1 MMKKSR
7 RKKWKKEDGRLNE
20 GIGGIKGPEG
30 VGPQTGGKKVTKKG
44 DVDFKELLKKAIDN
58 VNELQK
64 QAEKL
69 SNDFAQGKIS
79 NIHEVIIAAEKAS
92 ISLRLT
98 VEVRNRIVE
107 SFREIM
113 RMQI

>member
-7 RKKWKKEDGRLNE
+7 HEEWEKEDGRLNE

-30 VGPQTGGKKVTKKG
+30 VGPQTGSKKTVKKG
-44 DVDFKELLKKAIDN
+44 DVNFKELLKKAIDN
-58 VNELQK
+58 VNDLQK

-69 SNDFAQGKIS
+69 SNEFAEGKVS
-79 NIHEVIIAAEKAS
+79 NIHEVIIAAEKAA

>member
-1 MMKKSR
+1 VPES
-7 RKKWKKEDGRLNE
+7 
-20 GIGGIKGPEG
+20 IGGIGKPENISNQQG
-30 VGPQTGGKKVTKKG
+30 IQKSNNKNNN
-44 DVDFKELLKKAIDN
+44 DINFKELLKNAIDN

-64 QAEKL
+64 QADKL
-69 SNDFAQGKIS
+69 SNDFATGKIS

-92 ISLRLT
+92 LSLKLT
-98 VEVRNRIVE
+98 TEVRNRIVE

>member
-1 MMKKSR
+1 MGKPENISNQQGIQKSNN
-7 RKKWKKEDGRLNE
+7 KNNNDIN
-20 GIGGIKGPEG
+20 
-30 VGPQTGGKKVTKKG
+30 
-44 DVDFKELLKKAIDN
+44 FKELLKNAIDN

-64 QAEKL
+64 QADKL
-69 SNDFAQGKIS
+69 SNDFATGKIS

-92 ISLRLT
+92 LSLKLT
-98 VEVRNRIVE
+98 TEVRNRIVE

>member
-1 MMKKSR
+1 MP
-7 RKKWKKEDGRLNE
+7 E
-20 GIGGIKGPEG
+20 GIGGIGRPEDISSN
-30 VGPQTGGKKVTKKG
+30 QEIQKKNNKNNG
-44 DVDFKELLKKAIDN
+44 VDFKELLKEAINN

-64 QAEKL
+64 QADKL
-69 SNDFAQGKIS
+69 SNDFASGKIS

-92 ISLRLT
+92 LSLKLT
-98 VEVRNRIVE
+98 TEVRNRIVE

>member
-1 MMKKSR
+1 
-7 RKKWKKEDGRLNE
+7 LPE
-20 GIGGIKGPEG
+20 GIGGIGKPENISNQQG
-30 VGPQTGGKKVTKKG
+30 IQKNTNKNN

-64 QAEKL
+64 QADKL
-69 SNDFAQGKIS
+69 SNDFATGKIS

-92 ISLRLT
+92 LSLRLT
-98 VEVRNRIVE
+98 TEVRNRIVE